1 MSNFK
6 LPNISPLAGSSYATF
21 LRVLKSNSVARRYY
35 SKVALTTIMVF
46 INSAFRWL
54 DPILLDRKVN
64 KYEFREPPLF
74 IIGHWR
80 SGTTFLHNLL
90 TKDPSTGF
98 VTTYQSVFAN
108 NLKSKWLFKTFMT
121 LFMPSERPGDS
132 MKIAADF
139 PQEDEFAMSNI
150 TDLSFYHFFYFP
162 TKYQTYYDRSVRF
175 KSLSENEIDNWKLN
189 YRRMVI
195 KALINTN
202 GSRAVLKNPVNTG
215 RMLKLQEILP
225 KARFI
230 YLIRNPIIVYLST
243 KKFFTE
249 LFPTLNLQEFSK
261 EEISDMILEL
271 YSELLHD
278 YLADK
283 VHLDPESVLE
293 VKYEKLI
300 KNPMLALEN
309 IYHRCDLRDFGD
321 LRPSFKA
328 YLDSQSGHKIDSYTI
343 EKNELKKV
351 LGKLNFA
358 MQHWNYS
365 LPEGLNVIG
374 KENIQEKVLAD

>member
-6 LPNISPLAGSSYATF
+6 LPNISPLAGSSFATF
-21 LRVLKSNSVARRYY
+21 LKVLKSNRVAPRYY
-35 SKVALTTIMVF
+35 SKVVLTAIMIF
-46 INSAFRWL
+46 INSVFRWL
-54 DPILLDRKVN
+54 DPLLLNKKVN
-64 KYEFREPPLF
+64 KFNFEDSPLF

-162 TKYQTYYDRSVRF
+162 TKYRAYYDRSIRF
-175 KSLSENEIDNWKLN
+175 KGVGDKEEKNWMLN
-189 YRRMVI
+189 YRRMVT

-202 GSRAVLKNPVNTG
+202 GKRAVLKNPANTG
-215 RMLKLQEILP
+215 RMLTLKEIFP
-225 KARFI
+225 NAYFVF
-230 YLIRNPIIVYLST
+230 LIRNPIIVYLST
-243 KKFFTE
+243 KKFFIE
-249 LFPTLNLQEFSK
+249 LFPTVNLESFSN
-261 EEISDMILEL
+261 EEISDLVLEL
-271 YSELLHD
+271 YSKLLHA

-283 VHLDPESVLE
+283 EQLAPESIIE
-293 VKYEKLI
+293 VSYETLI
-300 KNPMLALEN
+300 RNPIEELEN
-309 IYHRCDLRDFGD
+309 IYYQCDLGDFEE
-321 LRPSFKA
+321 LRPRFKA

-343 EKNELKKV
+343 EENELEKV

-358 MQHWNYS
+358 MEHWNYS
-365 LPEGLNVIG
+365 IPEGLNVIG